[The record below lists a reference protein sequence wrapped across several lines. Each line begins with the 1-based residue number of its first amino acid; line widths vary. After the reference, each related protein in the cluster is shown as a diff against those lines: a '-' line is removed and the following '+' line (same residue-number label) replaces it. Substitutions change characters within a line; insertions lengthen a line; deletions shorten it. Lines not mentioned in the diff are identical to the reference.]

1 MSQSSWTGN
10 SAISGV
16 TRIEHPT
23 VVFVHGFLD
32 DARIWDDVVTGLP
45 WATVTVELGDVPV
58 GLDAF
63 AEHVAAIVD
72 NDVNGDVVLV
82 GQSMGCQVA
91 ELATLLRPERIT
103 GLVLITPVPLQG
115 VSLPEEIAD
124 TLRGCGGQQELQ
136 LGIRTQFGTH
146 LPHDKIPQ
154 LLDSG
159 MRPTPEQV
167 AATFDAWSSGHSEGA
182 APTRVIAPIQLIVS
196 DSDPVVSGP
205 LLEDLIL
212 PRFPGAAIVTIASSG
227 HWPHVEQP
235 SQVVEAISRFVTA
248 THSLNPPTPTETP

>member
-1 MSQSSWTGN
+1 MSQSSSTDE
-10 SAISGV
+10 STICEVAKTS
-16 TRIEHPT
+16 HPT
-23 VVFVHGFLD
+23 VVLVHGVHD
-32 DARIWDDVVTGLP
+32 DGRIWDEVAAALP
-45 WATVTVELGDVPV
+45 WQTRTVELGHVPV
-58 GLDAF
+58 GLDTF

-124 TLRGCGGQQELQ
+124 TLRSCGGQRELQ

-146 LPHDKIPQ
+146 LAHDKIPQ

-159 MRPTPEQV
+159 MRPTPDQV

>member
-1 MSQSSWTGN
+1 MSQSSSTDERTICVRQT
-10 SAISGV
+10 SD
-16 TRIEHPT
+16 PT
-23 VVFVHGFLD
+23 VVLVHGFLD
-32 DARIWDDVVTGLP
+32 DARIWDEVAAALP
-45 WATVTVELGDVPV
+45 WQTWTVELADVPV

-91 ELATLLRPERIT
+91 ELASLRRPDRVT

-115 VSLPEEIAD
+115 VSLPEEIANS
-124 TLRGCGGQQELQ
+124 LRSCGGHQELQ

-159 MRPTPEQV
+159 MRLTPEQV

-182 APTRVIAPIQLIVS
+182 APTRVTAPIQLIVS

-248 THSLNPPTPTETP
+248 THSLNPPMPTETP